1 MYKKVLAYLALSLG
15 IAEVVVILVS
25 WLLTAAMPESFTHSL
40 TSPEGIRWFTGHF
53 VDHLTSAWLVW
64 LVLISISIGV
74 VRQSRVLHFDHTQY
88 RQRTALRLMLF
99 ELVFF
104 VGILLALTLMPHAI
118 LLNAV
123 GTLFPGPFSQSL
135 IPYIC
140 FSVVVMSMSYGIMSE
155 SIKGICQVYDAM
167 NQGIRLLSP
176 CFLFYILVMQ
186 LYTSVLYVM
195 G

>member
-1 MYKKVLAYLALSLG
+1 MYKKVLAYLALLLG

-40 TSPEGIRWFTGHF
+40 TSAEGIRWFTGHF
-53 VDHLTSAWLVW
+53 VDHLTSSWLVW
-64 LVLISISIGV
+64 LVLISITIGV
-74 VRQSRVLHFDHTQY
+74 VKQSRVLHFDHTQY

-99 ELVFF
+99 ELVVF
-104 VGILLALTLMPHAI
+104 VGIMLALTLLPHAI

-123 GTLFPGPFSQSL
+123 GAFIPGPFSQSI

-140 FSVVVMSMSYGIMSE
+140 FSVMVMSMSYGIMSE
-155 SIKGICQVYDAM
+155 SIKGISQVYDAM
-167 NQGIRLLSP
+167 NLGIRLLSP

-186 LYTSVLYVM
+186 LYTSILYVM
-195 G
+195 E

>member
-1 MYKKVLAYLALSLG
+1 MYKKVLAYLALTLG
-15 IAEVVVILVS
+15 IAEVVVVLVS

-40 TSPEGIRWFTGHF
+40 TSAEGIRWFTGHF

-64 LVLISISIGV
+64 LVLISITIGV
-74 VRQSRVLHFDHTQY
+74 VKQSRVLHFDHTQY

-99 ELVFF
+99 ELVVF
-104 VGILLALTLMPHAI
+104 VGIMLALTLLPHAI

-123 GTLFPGPFSQSL
+123 GALIPGPFSQSI

-140 FSVVVMSMSYGIMSE
+140 FSVMMMSMSYGIMSE
-155 SIKGICQVYDAM
+155 SIKGISQIYDAM
-167 NQGIRLLSP
+167 HLGIRLLSP

>member
-1 MYKKVLAYLALSLG
+1 
-15 IAEVVVILVS
+15 
-25 WLLTAAMPESFTHSL
+25 MPESFTHSL

-104 VGILLALTLMPHAI
+104 MGILLALTLMPHAI

-123 GTLFPGPFSQSL
+123 GTLFPGPFTQSL

-155 SIKGICQVYDAM
+155 SIKGISQVYDAM

>member
-1 MYKKVLAYLALSLG
+1 MYKKVLAYLALTLG
-15 IAEVVVILVS
+15 IAEVGVVLVS

-53 VDHLTSAWLVW
+53 VDHLTSSWLVW
-64 LVLISISIGV
+64 LVLISITIGV
-74 VRQSRVLHFDHTQY
+74 VKQSRVLHFDHTQY
-88 RQRTALRLMLF
+88 R
-99 ELVFF
+99 
-104 VGILLALTLMPHAI
+104 
-118 LLNAV
+118 
-123 GTLFPGPFSQSL
+123 
-135 IPYIC
+135 
-140 FSVVVMSMSYGIMSE
+140 IMSE
-155 SIKGICQVYDAM
+155 SIKGISQVYDAM